1 MIVLQAFL
9 TSLFAAI
16 ALFLITKLMGYRQI
30 SQMSGYDYINGIT
43 IGSIA
48 AELAFG
54 GFEKFPTRFIALLV
68 FAAFTF
74 LLSVFTDRS
83 VRLRGLITGKPVI
96 LMEKGKLCRENF
108 KKGKLDVHEF
118 LSLCRQQGYFDIAQL
133 DTVYLEPDGRISC
146 SPRPFYRSATP
157 GDLGQQPPAEPLP
170 VEVVTDGV
178 VLHQNLRRLGFE
190 EKWLSRQLS
199 SLNAPP
205 KNKIFLALCNE
216 KGELTVY

>member
-9 TSLFAAI
+9 TSLFSAV

-54 GFEKFPTRFIALLV
+54 GFEHFPARLTALLV
-68 FAAFTF
+68 FGAFTL
-74 LLSVFTDRS
+74 LLSILTDRS
-83 VRLRGLITGKPVI
+83 VRLRALIAGKPLI
-96 LMEKGKLCRENF
+96 LMEKGKLRRENF
-108 KKGKLDVHEF
+108 KKGRLDVHEF

-146 SPRPFYRSATP
+146 SPRPVFRPATTQ
-157 GDLGQQPPAEPLP
+157 DLELHPPAEPLP
-170 VEVVTDGV
+170 LEIITDGV
-178 VLHQNLRRLGFE
+178 VLYRNLQKLGFE
-190 EKWLSRQLS
+190 EKWLVRQLAAQDLPS
-199 SLNAPP
+199 RE
-205 KNKIFLALCNE
+205 KIFLALCNE
-216 KGELTVY
+216 KGELTVF